1 VKTSGFRLLEEDELR
16 VKDAEVMLKFG
27 NRIADRS
34 SQRPSSAFICAWEL
48 GCVVTTNEIKHVLLW
63 CVGLNY
69 AVLLIWFGV
78 FVFAHEWMYRLH
90 GRWFKLSVEAF
101 DALHY
106 AGLSVYKIG
115 IILLNLVPLVALC
128 LVS

>member
-1 VKTSGFRLLEEDELR
+1 MNFSRQELREQRECKRCVPRRTTSVLRDRGARRSAGIELRIDQASVVHPYLFRL
-16 VKDAEVMLKFG
+16 G
-27 NRIADRS
+27 N
-34 SQRPSSAFICAWEL
+34 W

-90 GRWFKLSVEAF
+90 GRWFKLSV
-101 DALHY
+101 
-106 AGLSVYKIG
+106 
-115 IILLNLVPLVALC
+115 
-128 LVS
+128 